1 MAIWRGKKKRYFI
14 PLLLFI
20 VITVLL
26 TIFGDRGLVRIYKL
40 SKNRDSIKAYNE
52 KIKTE
57 NAAMREEIERL
68 KSDDKYMELVARK
81 ELGMIGKNEVVYQ
94 FEK

>member
-1 MAIWRGKKKRYFI
+1 M
-14 PLLLFI
+14 LLFI